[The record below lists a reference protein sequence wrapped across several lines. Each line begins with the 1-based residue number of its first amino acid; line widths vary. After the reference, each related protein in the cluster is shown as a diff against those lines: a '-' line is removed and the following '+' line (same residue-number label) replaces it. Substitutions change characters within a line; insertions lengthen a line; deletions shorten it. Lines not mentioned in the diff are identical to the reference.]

1 MKYFVIAGTYDEFKY
16 WKSKHHPEMLLNGE
30 IQNLSD
36 IVYVAGAETLKG
48 YSNPRG
54 IFIGT
59 WYNRIDIKDILIQ
72 LQVSMIDTNKLDPIG
87 KAWKYLESKTWM
99 EVT

>member
-1 MKYFVIAGTYDEFKY
+1 MKYFVIAGTHDQYVD
-16 WKSKHHPEMLLNGE
+16 WKKRNHPEMLLNGE

-59 WYNRIDIKDILIQ
+59 WYTRSNIKEILIQ
-72 LQVSMIDTNKLDPIG
+72 LQVSMSDGSKIHPIE
-87 KAWKYLESKTWM
+87 KAWKYVNSEGPM
-99 EVT
+99 NI

>member
-59 WYNRIDIKDILIQ
+59 WNRRSNINEILIQ
-72 LQVSMIDTNKLDPIG
+72 LRVSINDPDKEKIIKKLLNQIYD
-87 KAWKYLESKTWM
+87 
-99 EVT
+99 